1 MDIRKEKET
10 GKMRRKRMY
19 AMVLAMAVAVT
30 ALSGCGGKDKD
41 SQEKQNTEPTN
52 RREENTEPG
61 SDTENGDSQGSENM
75 GTDTEKSSEYP
86 EISSNESI
94 ISHGVVVQVGDTVY
108 ELYNYSEDAAD
119 IYATA
124 VNKAAED
131 LSGKAQ
137 VYCLMIPLSSA
148 ITFPDNLRDQIS
160 GSDQKQAIQKIGR
173 KLDDAVTYV
182 DFYDDLMAHRD
193 EYIYFRTDHH
203 WTARGAYYAYEK
215 FCKAKGIAPE
225 ALDSYETKEFDGFLG
240 SFYNDTNKDAKLG
253 ANPDV
258 VTAYLPKMSAICH
271 VEDSKGNKYDSQV
284 IYDETKAPASLKY
297 SAFIAGDNPYTEIVN
312 RDLTDGSACIV
323 LKESFGNAFVPFLV
337 DHYQTIYVID
347 YRYWSGNVGTLA
359 EEKGVTDVI
368 FVNNLSMAR
377 SKSLV
382 TKLYRV
388 I

>member
-1 MDIRKEKET
+1 
-10 GKMRRKRMY
+10 MRRKRMY

-41 SQEKQNTEPTN
+41 SQEKQNTEQTE
-52 RREENTEPG
+52 RRGENTESG
-61 SDTENGDSQGSENM
+61 SDTENGDPQGSENM
-75 GTDTEKSSEYP
+75 GMDTEKSSEYP

-347 YRYWSGNVGTLA
+347 YRYWSGNVGALA

>member
-1 MDIRKEKET
+1 MNIQKEKET
-10 GKMRRKRMY
+10 GIMGRKRMY
-19 AMVLAMAVAVT
+19 AMVLALTVAAT

-41 SQEKQNTEPTN
+41 SQKKENTQQGWPG
-52 RREENTEPG
+52 ENTEQG
-61 SDTENGDSQGSENM
+61 ADTEYGDSQGSEIT
-75 GTDTEKSSEYP
+75 GTDTEEPPVQYP
-86 EISSNESI
+86 AISSDESVI
-94 ISHGVVVQVGDTVY
+94 KHGAVVQVGDAAY
-108 ELYNYSEDAAD
+108 ELYSYSEDAAD
-119 IYATA
+119 IYAMA
-124 VNKAAED
+124 VNKAAEE

-137 VYCLMIPLSSA
+137 VYSLMIPLSSA

-160 GSDQKQAIQKIGR
+160 SADQQQAIQKIGN
-173 KLDDAVTYV
+173 KLDAAVTYV

-215 FCKAKGIAPE
+215 FCRAKGIDPE
-225 ALDSYETKEFDGFLG
+225 ALDSYATKDFDGFLG

-271 VEDSKGNKYDSQV
+271 VEDSKGVKYDSAV
-284 IYDETKAPASLKY
+284 IYDETKAPAGLKY

-312 RDLTDGSACIV
+312 HELTDGSACIV

-382 TKLYRV
+382 SKLYRV

>member
-1 MDIRKEKET
+1 
-10 GKMRRKRMY
+10 MRRKRMY

-41 SQEKQNTEPTN
+41 SQEKQNTEQTE
-52 RREENTEPG
+52 RRGENTEPG

-75 GTDTEKSSEYP
+75 GMDTEKSSEYP

-94 ISHGVVVQVGDTVY
+94 ISHGAVVQVGDTCY

-119 IYATA
+119 IYAMA
-124 VNKAAED
+124 VNKAAGD

-160 GSDQKQAIQKIGR
+160 SADQKQAVQKIGR

-258 VTAYLPKMSAICH
+258 VTAYLPKMSAVCH
-271 VEDSKGNKYDSQV
+271 VEDSKGVKYDSQV
-284 IYDETKAPASLKY
+284 IYDETKAPAGLKY

-347 YRYWSGNVGTLA
+347 YRYWSGNVGALA